1 MNSPYLSLDTIN
13 SLQSCPFNQC
23 LIDATVEVKVNLFQ
37 NRILSR
43 TICFTAE
50 IHKDIIILKSSVI
63 ITEKYKINHSEC
75 QSQNTNIDLCFYMTL
90 YHINVKSLEDM
101 NNHISGGKHQRK
113 LDTSP
118 VCTTKLIL
126 YSDQNI

>member
-1 MNSPYLSLDTIN
+1 MG
-13 SLQSCPFNQC
+13 
-23 LIDATVEVKVNLFQ
+23 VK
-37 NRILSR
+37 
-43 TICFTAE
+43 A
-50 IHKDIIILKSSVI
+50 
-63 ITEKYKINHSEC
+63 
-75 QSQNTNIDLCFYMTL
+75 NIDLCIYMTL